1 MCYYVC
7 LLKKITAAAVH
18 RGRIEQK
25 QGKQL
30 EGNFSSPER
39 DNNDLH
45 YGKEWWDTAG
55 FEIQFKGKT
64 ATDKLEVRNKTETK
78 DNLSVA

>member
-45 YGKEWWDTAG
+45 YGKE
-55 FEIQFKGKT
+55 
-64 ATDKLEVRNKTETK
+64 
-78 DNLSVA
+78 